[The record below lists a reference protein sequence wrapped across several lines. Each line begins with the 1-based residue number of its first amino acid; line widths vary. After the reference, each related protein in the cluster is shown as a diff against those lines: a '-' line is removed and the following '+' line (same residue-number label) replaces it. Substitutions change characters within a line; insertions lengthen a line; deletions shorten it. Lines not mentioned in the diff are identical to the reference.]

1 MTRETFLL
9 LFVVGAA
16 TLATWIML
24 CLPRLAPRSIR
35 ASAVHVCV
43 ALLVSFALA
52 PAADGRRSAR
62 PPPLASSAQRD
73 PGQDLADDP
82 LGDERRDVRRAGRGR
97 DHLDDLGAH

>member
-16 TLATWIML
+16 TLALWIVL

-52 PAADGRRSAR
+52 PALHLVPGLPGTASVFAAVFGIALPALTYMLLAGLWFLQLMAGD
-62 PPPLASSAQRD
+62 PLA
-73 PGQDLADDP
+73 
-82 LGDERRDVRRAGRGR
+82 RRR
-97 DHLDDLGAH
+97 